1 MPGLFFMQKRF
12 IFIPVLLVVLIAF
25 PVSGQ
30 RRGATRP
37 KPPEQP
43 LQTAKE
49 PAADAKPAVKKNAR
63 GESKPP
69 VAEAAAGTFTHIYE
83 FTRPDFLVSR
93 VAIRHDDKGIGE
105 IQFSKSGA
113 DEAITDPIRLSTM
126 TLARIDAALSE
137 LRFLDSKEHYQFE
150 KDYSHLGTMTFTLH
164 DGDRSRTVSYNW
176 TNNKAAKALMDEY
189 RKIGHQY
196 IWMFDMGLSRENQPL
211 DAPRLMTALD
221 GYLRRGE
228 ISDPEQMLPFLTGLS
243 SEERIPMIA
252 RNHAEQLVA
261 RIKKQTEKAKK

>member
-1 MPGLFFMQKRF
+1 MQKRF
-12 IFIPVLLVVLIAF
+12 IFIPVLLIVLIAL

-30 RRGATRP
+30 RRGKTP
-37 KPPEQP
+37 KPPEP
-43 LQTAKE
+43 PSQTVKE
-49 PAADAKPAVKKNAR
+49 PAADTKPAAKKNLR
-63 GESKPP
+63 GESKPT
-69 VAEAAAGTFTHIYE
+69 VAAAVGGSFTHIYE
-83 FTRPDFLVSR
+83 FTRPDFIVSR
-93 VAIRHDDKGIGE
+93 VAIRHDDNGIGE
-105 IQFSKSGA
+105 IEFSKSGA
-113 DEAITDPIRLSTM
+113 DEAITDPIRLSFT
-126 TLARIDAALSE
+126 TLGRIEAALSE

-150 KDYSHLGTMTFTLH
+150 KDYSHLGTMTFTLRT
-164 DGDRSRTVSYNW
+164 DERSRTVSYNW
-176 TNNKAAKALMDEY
+176 TDNKAAKALMDEY

-252 RNHAEQLVA
+252 RNHAEQIVA
-261 RIKKQTEKAKK
+261 RIKKQSEKAKK